1 LEVEDEEF
9 LRTSVEAIEV
19 NRRKFENRERERE
32 REREARVLDWRKKN
46 VEKVRN
52 EMRRVLDLGA
62 RHRPEICGRPKYF
75 ATSGWGVVWTVEN
88 HRKMENIP

>member
-32 REREARVLDWRKKN
+32 RERLVSTGVAARLQSCILNILYVLVSAVLENTYDMFGLRERNREERNIQKPMNEARQD
-46 VEKVRN
+46 
-52 EMRRVLDLGA
+52 
-62 RHRPEICGRPKYF
+62 
-75 ATSGWGVVWTVEN
+75 
-88 HRKMENIP
+88 